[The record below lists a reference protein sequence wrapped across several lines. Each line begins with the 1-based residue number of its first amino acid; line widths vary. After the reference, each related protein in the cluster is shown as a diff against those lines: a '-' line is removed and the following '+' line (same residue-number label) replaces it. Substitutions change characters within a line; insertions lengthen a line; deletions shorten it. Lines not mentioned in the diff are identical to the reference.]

1 MGYSPELDESPT
13 LNPSLASY
21 YQSQIGILRW
31 MVEIGRI
38 DIMTEVSMLSSH
50 LAMPREGHL
59 DAVLH
64 VYAYL
69 KKKYNSRL
77 ALDPTYPT
85 ITWANSR
92 NTIGNNSMV
101 M

>member
-69 KKKYNSRL
+69 KVCASFSLTLR
-77 ALDPTYPT
+77 P
-85 ITWANSR
+85 
-92 NTIGNNSMV
+92 
-101 M
+101 